1 MDKIKIEGLKELSD
15 VMGQLPGTVAKRVLA
30 NAVRRSALM
39 IKERAAELAPE
50 AVADTVTGKLKHL
63 KGSLKRSISIA
74 AVRQG
79 PPATERKFAVY
90 AQSSGRRGSKVESN
104 GPKDGWYAHF
114 VEFGTVKMA
123 KQPFM
128 RPAFEELKLAAK
140 DKMIELIQNGIKTQI
155 ERLNT
160 RRRL

>member
-15 VMGQLPGTVAKRVLA
+15 VMGQLPGAVAKRVLA
-30 NAVRRSALM
+30 NAVRKSAVM
-39 IKERAAELAPE
+39 IQERAAELAPE
-50 AVADTVTGKLKHL
+50 AVADQATGKFTHL
-63 KGSLKRSISIA
+63 KGTLKRSIAIA

-79 PPATERKFAVY
+79 TPATERKFAVY
-90 AQSSGRRGSKVESN
+90 AQSSNRKGSKVEAN
-104 GPKDGWYAHF
+104 GPKDAWYAHF

-123 KQPFM
+123 KSPFM
-128 RPAFEELKLAAK
+128 RPAFEQLKIAAK
-140 DKMIELIQNGIKTQI
+140 DEIIERIKSGIKTQI

>member
-1 MDKIKIEGLKELSD
+1 M
-15 VMGQLPGTVAKRVLA
+15 T
-30 NAVRRSALM
+30 
-39 IKERAAELAPE
+39 
-50 AVADTVTGKLKHL
+50 
-63 KGSLKRSISIA
+63 
-74 AVRQG
+74 
-79 PPATERKFAVY
+79 
-90 AQSSGRRGSKVESN
+90 
-104 GPKDGWYAHF
+104 
-114 VEFGTVKMA
+114 

>member
-1 MDKIKIEGLKELSD
+1 
-15 VMGQLPGTVAKRVLA
+15 
-30 NAVRRSALM
+30 M

-50 AVADTVTGKLKHL
+50 AVADTVTGKITHL

-74 AVRQG
+74 AIRRG
-79 PPATERKFAVY
+79 TPATERKFAIY
-90 AQSSGRRGSKVESN
+90 AASARRKGSKVGASDPN
-104 GPKDGWYAHF
+104 DGWYAHF

-140 DKMIELIQNGIKTQI
+140 DKIIELIENGLKTQI

-160 RRRL
+160 RRGR